1 MFSKKNP
8 KELQEIQNKRWN
20 SLQPIQTK
28 IETKSMEYKP
38 SDIDSYNI
46 SEKKKEI
53 KNHTFKLKKDQSIP
67 KKEENEY
74 KEMIELY
81 NSKTQIQ
88 KQENIEDEFQSIS
101 TELSNRDIHE
111 YIQQLHQK
119 PPYEESVLPSVYHK
133 NTKNQ
138 KVPYYYLV
146 ECSEIRMD
154 FSPKDMNLLG
164 KNIEIQLCLFNIQK
178 NISFLPYLTFIQEI
192 HQTSIEEC
200 FFPTI
205 EYQVPNM
212 TEETD
217 IQQLFHNCCLEKI
230 YEIFSFLPNE
240 KTTPKQLQKLA
251 VYKGFILDGAK
262 LLVLYDVSKSKQ
274 SISKESSKSY
284 IWATI
289 HELVNSNK
297 IKNIAVKENVS
308 EWFLNYSDLLYLK
321 DIHRNPI
328 DIPYVLYSLT
338 KMDIS
343 KKQTEKKSEYKTV
356 VYSTYSSSYSSLHTI
371 QIIPEEMDH
380 PMYGPSFYFSNYIWN
395 EEDYKNINTIER
407 YVAFP
412 VNTLYILNIN
422 QTKDKD
428 AIESC
433 QSIYFQEQGKP
444 IWCIKTID
452 YFAILG

>member
-1 MFSKKNP
+1 
-8 KELQEIQNKRWN
+8 
-20 SLQPIQTK
+20 
-28 IETKSMEYKP
+28 
-38 SDIDSYNI
+38 
-46 SEKKKEI
+46 
-53 KNHTFKLKKDQSIP
+53 
-67 KKEENEY
+67 
-74 KEMIELY
+74 
-81 NSKTQIQ
+81 
-88 KQENIEDEFQSIS
+88 
-101 TELSNRDIHE
+101 
-111 YIQQLHQK
+111 
-119 PPYEESVLPSVYHK
+119 
-133 NTKNQ
+133 
-138 KVPYYYLV
+138 
-146 ECSEIRMD
+146 
-154 FSPKDMNLLG
+154 
-164 KNIEIQLCLFNIQK
+164 
-178 NISFLPYLTFIQEI
+178 
-192 HQTSIEEC
+192 
-200 FFPTI
+200 
-205 EYQVPNM
+205 
-212 TEETD
+212 
-217 IQQLFHNCCLEKI
+217 
-230 YEIFSFLPNE
+230 
-240 KTTPKQLQKLA
+240 
-251 VYKGFILDGAK
+251 
-262 LLVLYDVSKSKQ
+262 VSKSKQ

-356 VYSTYSSSYSSLHTI
+356 MYSTYSSSYSSLHTI